1 MNNRNRANGITI
13 GIISIVLGILIIALQ
28 FPYITMMVILAS
40 ALGYGLYCVAKIL
53 RDGIEDHLDEQ
64 DKNNK
69 WKQEKNIK

>member
-40 ALGYGLYCVAKIL
+40 ALGYGLYCVANIL

-64 DKNNK
+64 DKNDK